1 MCKIGILSICA
12 DLCISAY
19 DHVETLS
26 TIMRRQQRR
35 GGTSDDDVGI
45 VNAVLITL
53 DLTFQIVALIT
64 LVRTL
69 RGRVN
74 RKRAGGIAFPTLL
87 FKLLLQE
94 STRLS
99 RRDHLPSMVVS
110 SPIMATKEILIL
122 MKSGVFLLITGKLA
136 FGTDSSYLRHD
147 EWLPS
152 KAFSLSSTPPPPCE
166 YDTGADAPENDYAKD
181 D

>member
-12 DLCISAY
+12 DLCHSAY
-19 DHVETLS
+19 EHVEIIS
-26 TIMRRQQRR
+26 SMHRQRR
-35 GGTSDDDVGI
+35 RGSTSDYDVGI
-45 VNAVLITL
+45 VNAVLTTM
-53 DLTFQIVALIT
+53 DLAFQIIALIT
-64 LVRTL
+64 LMRTL

-74 RKRAGGIAFPTLL
+74 RKRAGGIAFPALL
-87 FKLLLQE
+87 FKLLLHE
-94 STRLS
+94 LTRRS
-99 RRDHLPSMVVS
+99 RRDHQPSRVVS

-136 FGTDSSYLRHD
+136 IGTDSSYLRHN

-152 KAFSLSSTPPPPCE
+152 KPFSSSSAPPPTCE
-166 YDTGADAPENDYAKD
+166 CDTGADAPANGHTTKD